1 MSPKEQLWY
10 LIDGLL
16 DGNYDINNFCD
27 EFTRIFDLEVE
38 YDTLNSF
45 ENKEFLDLSE
55 MTARFSDNEEDL
67 KLPNVYFD
75 EQQVRKKVEEI
86 KKSSL

>member
-1 MSPKEQLWY
+1 MTPKEQLWY

-16 DGNYDINNFCD
+16 DGNYDISNFCD
-27 EFTRIFDLEVE
+27 EFTRIFDLEVD
-38 YDTLNSF
+38 YDTLSNF

-55 MTARFSDNEEDL
+55 MTARFSDDKEDL

-75 EQQVRKKVEEI
+75 EQQVRKKVKEI
-86 KKSSL
+86 KKSSI